1 MFGDIRDRFDYIF
14 NNLRGLGKITDSNI
28 NDTARLVRRALME
41 ADVNFKVVKTFV
53 SRVIK
58 NAQGTKVIKSVKPG
72 EHFIKVIRDELVLLL
87 ESESSDL
94 ILNSNPST
102 IMLVGLQG
110 AGKTST
116 AGKLASKLKKDGK
129 SVMLIGVD
137 IYRPAAVEQL
147 KKISKQIDVDFYSE
161 KIKNVLNISFNAM
174 KEAKNNAIDVVI
186 FDTAG
191 RLHINEKMMYE
202 INEIYTK
209 IKIDEILFIADAMTG
224 QDAVKSVSMF
234 HEMIPINGI
243 IMTKMDGDS
252 KGGAAV
258 SMKEVTGVP
267 IKFFGVSES
276 IDGLKQF
283 DARVMADRILG
294 FNDVISLVEKA
305 EKYFDADSSK
315 KLNKRIKSNSFD
327 LNDFQDQIQKFKSLE
342 SMSELAKLIP
352 GVNRKM
358 VKNLVAGKR
367 DIIRT
372 ESIINSMT
380 KSERKKPEK
389 IDGSRRLRIA
399 KGSGRTL
406 QEVNILLKQF
416 AQMKKMIKK
425 INKGNNFRNISSL
438 QNFIKF

>member
-1 MFGDIRDRFDYIF
+1 MFDDIRDRFENIF

-28 NDTARLVRRALME
+28 NETARLVRRALIE
-41 ADVNFKVVKTFV
+41 ADVNFNVVKTFV

-58 NAQGTKVIKSVKPG
+58 SAQGTKVIKSVKPG

-129 SVMLIGVD
+129 SVMLVGVD

-147 KKISKQIDVDFYSE
+147 KKISKQIDVDFYNE
-161 KIKNVLNISFNAM
+161 KTKDVLKISFNAM
-174 KEAKNNAIDVVI
+174 TVAKNNAVDVVI

-191 RLHINEKMMYE
+191 RLHIDEKMMHE
-202 INEIYTK
+202 INEIYTR
-209 IKIDEILFIADAMTG
+209 IKIDEILFIADGMTG
-224 QDAVKSVSMF
+224 QDAVKSVSSF
-234 HEMIPINGI
+234 HEIIPINGI

-267 IKFFGVSES
+267 IKFLGDSES
-276 IDGLKQF
+276 IDGLKPF
-283 DARVMADRILG
+283 DARAMADRILG
-294 FNDVISLVEKA
+294 FSNVISLVEKA
-305 EKYFDADSSK
+305 EKYFDIDLSK
-315 KLNKRIKSNSFD
+315 KLNQKIKSNSFD
-327 LNDFQDQIQKFKSLE
+327 LNDFKNQIKEFRSLE
-342 SMSELAKLIP
+342 PMSELARLIP
-352 GVNRKM
+352 GVNKKM
-358 VKNLVAGKR
+358 VKNLGAGKR
-367 DIIRT
+367 DIIRA

-399 KGSGRTL
+399 KGSGRSL
-406 QEVNILLKQF
+406 QEINMLLKQF

-438 QNFIKF
+438 QNFMKF